1 VNPPARRGLV
11 LDLQGVQ
18 SPDHGR
24 RGIGRYVAD
33 HARALVA
40 AVDGGRV
47 RAMLLNPYL
56 PFPGHL
62 PLSMVASPD
71 LHWNTATQFRRAE
84 RTGAI
89 AYHVMSPFEFSGPRA
104 TVVPEHSAHGDIP
117 LVVTLYDLIP
127 LGAPDRYLAD
137 PVQRRRYLDRL
148 DLIRE
153 ADLVL
158 AISEWTRQDAIREL
172 GLDGA
177 RVVTIGTGVSP
188 FFGLG
193 DGRDEAVRLLR
204 QVLPAVQ
211 RRVVLCVS
219 GADDRKNTERLIEAY
234 ASLPD
239 SLRAGHQLVI
249 VCSLPPVWAER
260 WHDVAHIHGLAPGE
274 LVLTGRVD
282 DPVLRALYQ
291 VARLL
296 VCPSLYE
303 GFGMPV
309 AEAIA
314 CGCPAITSS
323 TSSLPSIL
331 ELPASTF
338 DPTDAG
344 EMAALLER
352 ALADDGFRELLIET
366 ARQRAGEHTWAGVAQ
381 RTLDALDHLPDK
393 PEPAPARRLRIAIAG
408 PMPPTASGIADYNAR
423 LIGELARRC
432 DLDVL
437 LPTSEVADGLSESDA
452 RHLPL
457 SELGRLIDAHS
468 YDALIWTVGNSPHHF
483 EIFEAMQAFPGVA
496 WLHDVRLAGFQDN
509 YERDRHPLTY
519 AESFAATLRAQYG
532 PRVPAEVLERPLPDA
547 PHLYGLGVTR
557 DWVRNARAVI
567 VNSAFAAQLLA
578 IDQGPDGPLPPVWTL
593 PPAVGT
599 AAAAPP
605 PPPPIPVVG
614 VFGIVHPYKACELL
628 LDALPAVHAA
638 TGAGMMFVGECSA
651 AYERELRAHAAQR
664 GIAEH
669 VHFTG
674 RQSAPDYAAWF
685 RRVTCAAQLRLAT
698 NGESSAAIR
707 DAMAAGLAV
716 ITNVL
721 FAAQDFGDA
730 VVALPPDC
738 DVAQLSSVLITLIS
752 DEAERRAIGERALAY
767 ARRETFSLLAERL
780 LAAVATLSA

>member
-1 VNPPARRGLV
+1 MNPPARRGLV

-381 RTLDALDHLPDK
+381 RTLDALDRLPDK

-674 RQSAPDYAAWF
+674 GQSAPDYAAWF